1 MKLTEQEK
9 EDNIAELEEL
19 VQDLQGDVQLK
30 TEQSEEQEDL
40 LMQRHLEYQSQHKEQ
55 AKQIQDLQT
64 TIEQMAMQ

>member
-1 MKLTEQEK
+1 MKLTEQDK
-9 EDNIAELEEL
+9 EDKIGELEEL

-40 LMQRHLEYQSQHKEQ
+40 LMQKHLEYQAQLKGKE
-55 AKQIQDLQT
+55 KQMQDLQT